1 MRMEEGIMDD
11 SVQFAKRWVI
21 TGIICGMCAGI
32 SYAVSVAVS
41 LPPQIAYPVFWAFG
55 PLLCAS
61 APGFY
66 YFVKHHRKTIPL
78 QIGTLFLIIAGASV
92 TMMGTMQA
100 AVRAL
105 FRSVSLEG
113 ATEVTQ
119 EAWEL
124 SYKVADTVQLGAD
137 VAWDIFIF
145 AGVFFLGWVMFKH
158 PKLGWMFGTPGC
170 IIAILGLAFNIY
182 TFPHNP
188 GTEGLVDMG
197 PFMGLWF
204 FAVSIKVIF
213 SLKWMDTPVKANSR

>member
-1 MRMEEGIMDD
+1 MDEPT
-11 SVQFAKRWVI
+11 QFAKRWVI
-21 TGIICGMCAGI
+21 TGIVCGFLAGV

-66 YFVKHHRKTIPL
+66 HFVKHYRESIPL

-100 AVRAL
+100 AVRAE
-105 FRSVSLEG
+105 FRAVSLEG
-113 ATEVTQ
+113 TSEIAR

-124 SYKVADTVQLGAD
+124 AYNVANSVQMGAD

-145 AGVFFLGWVMFKH
+145 TSVFLLGIVMFKH
-158 PKLGWMFGTPGC
+158 PKLGWIFGAPGC
-170 IIAILGLAFNIY
+170 IIAFLGLAFNVY

-188 GTEGLVDMG
+188 GTQGLVDMG
-197 PFMGLWF
+197 PFVGLWF
-204 FAVSIKVIF
+204 SAVAIKVIF
-213 SLKWMDTPVKANSR
+213 SLKWMDSKGGSDPG

>member
-1 MRMEEGIMDD
+1 MDD
-11 SVQFAKRWVI
+11 STQFAKRWVI
-21 TGIICGMCAGI
+21 TGIICGMCAGV

-78 QIGTLFLIIAGASV
+78 QIGTLFLIIAGATV

-113 ATEVTQ
+113 ATEVTR

-145 AGVFFLGWVMFKH
+145 AGVFLLGLVMFKH
-158 PKLGWMFGTPGC
+158 PKLGWLFGTPGC
-170 IIAILGLAFNIY
+170 IIGILGLAFNIS

-188 GTEGLVDMG
+188 GTQGLVDLG
-197 PFMGLWF
+197 PIMGLWF

-213 SLKWMDTPVKANSR
+213 SLKWMDSPVKVNSR

>member
-1 MRMEEGIMDD
+1 MDE
-11 SVQFAKRWVI
+11 STQFAKRWVI
-21 TGIICGMCAGI
+21 TGIVCGFLAGV

-66 YFVKHHRKTIPL
+66 HFVKHYRKSIPL

-100 AVRAL
+100 AVRAE
-105 FRSVSLEG
+105 FRAVSLEG
-113 ATEVTQ
+113 ASDITKES
-119 EAWEL
+119 WEMA
-124 SYKVADTVQLGAD
+124 YNVANAVQMGAD

-145 AGVFFLGWVMFKH
+145 ASVFLLGIVMFKH
-158 PKLGWMFGTPGC
+158 PKLGWIFGAPGC
-170 IIAILGLAFNIY
+170 IVAFLGLAFNVY

-188 GTEGLVDMG
+188 GTQGLVDMG
-197 PFMGLWF
+197 PFVGLWF
-204 FAVSIKVIF
+204 SAVAIKVIF
-213 SLKWMDTPVKANSR
+213 SLKWMDLKAGINPG

>member
-11 SVQFAKRWVI
+11 SMQFAKRWVI

-145 AGVFFLGWVMFKH
+145 AGVFFLG
-158 PKLGWMFGTPGC
+158 C

-182 TFPHNP
+182 TFPHTP

>member
-1 MRMEEGIMDD
+1 MDE
-11 SVQFAKRWVI
+11 STQFAKRWVI
-21 TGIICGMCAGI
+21 TGIVCGFLAGV

-66 YFVKHHRKTIPL
+66 HVVKHYRKSIPL

-100 AVRAL
+100 AVRAE
-105 FRSVSLEG
+105 FRAVSLEG
-113 ATEVTQ
+113 ASDITKES
-119 EAWEL
+119 WEMA
-124 SYKVADTVQLGAD
+124 YNVANAVQMGAD

-145 AGVFFLGWVMFKH
+145 ASVFLLGIVMFKH
-158 PKLGWMFGTPGC
+158 PKLGWIFGAPGC
-170 IIAILGLAFNIY
+170 IVAFLGLAFNVY

-188 GTEGLVDMG
+188 GTQGLVDMG
-197 PFMGLWF
+197 PFVGLWF
-204 FAVSIKVIF
+204 SAVAIKVIF
-213 SLKWMDTPVKANSR
+213 SLKWMDSKAGINPG

>member
-1 MRMEEGIMDD
+1 MEGD
-11 SVQFAKRWVI
+11 VKFAKRWI
-21 TGIICGMCAGI
+21 KTGIICGILAGI
-32 SYAVSVAVS
+32 SYGVSVAVS

-66 YFVKHHRKTIPL
+66 FFIKHYRNSIPL

-100 AVRAL
+100 AVRVL
-105 FRSVSLEG
+105 FRTISLEG
-113 ATEVTQ
+113 AGAVTK
-119 EAWEL
+119 EAWDL
-124 SYKVADTVQLGAD
+124 AYKVADTIQLGVD

-145 AGVFFLGWVMFKH
+145 TSVFLLGFAMLKH
-158 PKLGWMFGTPGC
+158 PKLGWCFGVPGC
-170 IIAILGLAFNIY
+170 LVAFLGLAFNIY
-182 TFPHNP
+182 TFPYNP
-188 GTEGLVDMG
+188 GTQGLIDMG

-213 SLKWMDTPVKANSR
+213 SLKWMDSRPDVRTR

>member
-1 MRMEEGIMDD
+1 MDD
-11 SVQFAKRWVI
+11 TTQFAKRWVI
-21 TGIICGMCAGI
+21 TGIVCGFLAGV

-66 YFVKHHRKTIPL
+66 YFVKHHRKSIPL

-100 AVRAL
+100 AVRAE
-105 FRSVSLEG
+105 FRAVSLEG
-113 ATEVTQ
+113 ASELAK

-124 SYKVADTVQLGAD
+124 AYNVANAVQMGAD

-145 AGVFFLGWVMFKH
+145 TSVFLLGIVMFKH
-158 PKLGWMFGTPGC
+158 PKLGWIFGAFGC
-170 IIAILGLAFNIY
+170 IVAFLGLAFNFY

-188 GTEGLVDMG
+188 GTQGLVDMG
-197 PFMGLWF
+197 PFVGLWF
-204 FAVSIKVIF
+204 SAVAIKVIF
-213 SLKWMDTPVKANSR
+213 SLKWMDSKAGINPG